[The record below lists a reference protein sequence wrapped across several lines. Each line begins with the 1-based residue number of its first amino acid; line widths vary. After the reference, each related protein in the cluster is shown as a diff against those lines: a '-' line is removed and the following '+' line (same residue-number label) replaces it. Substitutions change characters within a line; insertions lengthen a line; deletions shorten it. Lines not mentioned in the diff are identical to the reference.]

1 MSGVEIPDETYFES
15 VVSSE
20 VLLTEAEQLA
30 NLGGWELDIET
41 GLISRSANLCKML
54 RAEALTNVHRHSGT
68 QSVAIRLAH
77 AKGYMAVEMQDHRCG
92 IPFNGFSQR
101 SRGLTGVGI
110 QGMRERVKERKGVLE
125 IESIAGKGTTLRVI
139 VPCAPADPWKKLAEP
154 KKTMR
159 SGANVIP

>member
-1 MSGVEIPDETYFES
+1 VSGVEIPDETYFES

-41 GLISRSANLCKML
+41 GLISRSANLCKMPG
-54 RAEALTNVHRHSGT
+54 AEALMNVHRHSGT
-68 QSVAIRLAH
+68 QGVALRLAH
-77 AKGYMAVEMQDHRCG
+77 VKGYIVVEMQDHGSG

-110 QGMRERVKERKGVLE
+110 QGTRERGKERKGC
-125 IESIAGKGTTLRVI
+125 S
-139 VPCAPADPWKKLAEP
+139 
-154 KKTMR
+154 R
-159 SGANVIP
+159 SRASREKVQRCE